1 MGPSLRE
8 LNTSVV
14 YLQNLGTDSEF
25 SQPQDN
31 MRIMETQKDIKAT
44 ATAETYR
51 KGISPLSTAEIVC
64 IA

>member
-44 ATAETYR
+44 ATAETYG